1 MNRVFI
7 DTSFVVAL
15 VNEKDQHHNRAV
27 ELADLFDGYPL
38 IISDAVLL
46 EVGNALARNF
56 KEQAIEVIEGFLTS
70 EEVEV
75 VSLDAALFKEAFE
88 LYQTYKDKAW
98 GMTDCISFIIM
109 RDRGII
115 EALTNDKD
123 FRQAGFN
130 ALMREP

>member
-1 MNRVFI
+1 LNRVLI

-56 KEQAIEVIEGFLTS
+56 KEQAVEVIEDFLTS